1 MSEVQNDWVS
11 AALLPLEIK
20 GYITYLRSRLHLTKA
35 WSYIA
40 WAWHVLIHVK
50 DVVFL
55 QYNAK
60 PMRLRKGGK
69 VTANQWGR
77 SFAIALRELSD
88 WNPAECWEALTKGLC
103 KRISNSC
110 FWTSITATLIAQH
123 SLLIWVADSF
133 RASWTPSDL
142 WIHVCAAKPP
152 WPTKLLKVATK
163 SVLPLAATFLYIP
176 APRWCPG
183 KAGNLPSWC
192 IFQTFSPVVCQW
204 YHTFFQG
211 VQIGRIRKS
220 ARSLEATER
229 SLQLQKPLQLCF
241 FCINLRECLLFS
253 FSGKIFEN
261 CPEFEKQEA

>member
-1 MSEVQNDWVS
+1 MGAFAAPWDHYS
-11 AALLPLEIK
+11 ASHIFGV
-20 GYITYLRSRLHLTKA
+20 GYILTKA
-35 WSYIA
+35 WSYSM
-40 WAWHVLIHVK
+40 WHVNTCK
-50 DVVFL
+50 DVGPTAVL
-55 QYNAK
+55 LLNHA
-60 PMRLRKGGK
+60 PRKGGK

-133 RASWTPSDL
+133 RVSWTPSGL

-176 APRWCPG
+176 ARRWCPVKQVTCHHDAFSDVQSCCMVMVPYLFPRG
-183 KAGNLPSWC
+183 
-192 IFQTFSPVVCQW
+192 FQM
-204 YHTFFQG
+204 
-211 VQIGRIRKS
+211 GRIRKS